1 MKKIFLLLF
10 AMMMVVTST
19 AGNKDNLP
27 WTEAPKATYTKQIG
41 KILRLLQQ
49 NDLVKADKA
58 MIKLEEDS
66 KKVYEKQA
74 AKNPQA
80 ISYIDALYPL
90 WDVALCLKDCKSE
103 EDSSAKLWSTY
114 EHLKKII
121 DHGERLQETDA
132 FLAMPGI
139 ATSLAEIREHLE
151 QALIAQTKA
160 KKSEEA
166 YAHLLAT
173 ITDGSH
179 HAALVNEREA
189 LAYNLVLKRG
199 EIKEYERYLS
209 TYTTNEEHRANV
221 TALRDQMVYD
231 RMPKTIEGYKLFLA
245 DYPDSRL
252 YDKVQTELY
261 ELAYLDVRSSVRGCQ
276 EYLREYPGT
285 HLRPQIEEK
294 LEEYAYSRAVDT
306 GMPML
311 YREYLA
317 QYPQGKYADL
327 LREELPSAEAS
338 RFLKI
343 EANFYELEDY
353 VKSYTP
359 ADPRITNFY
368 RSLIVNP
375 NFYRSHELQR
385 IPPGWQYR
393 RIPNG
398 CKEDDWSY
406 LPSKT
411 IVYAPI
417 GLIYGINVSRDD
429 DACAYHYTYE
439 IDNVTGVISWSVKA
453 EGWIFE
459 SAQKQKVFSC
469 TINNGVIVKDDQFT
483 YKYDDDLTPIS
494 RLDSRGY
501 GVYFGK
507 DGWPVKVI
515 CADPFTSKKTEKTYT
530 YNESMEI
537 TSASVIEY
545 GPNGSQRSSIS
556 YSYEESFGYGWSRA
570 FHSNGNKISRD
581 YQLGYV
587 YYGGENYDEIC
598 TPYYNQTN
606 EGAPIVKVKEIR
618 DLGTNSD
625 IYWGD
630 SDCCI
635 KVSNLNERFMIDGNL
650 SRFYAN
656 TDHHIM
662 MPYGGKSLAIF
673 TESFAPIDVYL
684 PEFGIDHLKRHH
696 VYEIV
701 FEDPHDYTQ
710 IRTAAE
716 AAYVK
721 AMTTGNNQILLDTP
735 EIRAALKAII
745 DRYGSSFSDGA
756 EHLSDWIICKVGN
769 YYYLPNI
776 TNYGDFEIVIYYD
789 PCLDQHCG
797 MYIGNMLDLGVC
809 CTEWIPYPSTKSI
822 PESFRKGS
830 TIKFW

>member
-10 AMMMVVTST
+10 AIMMAITSI

-27 WTEAPKATYTKQIG
+27 WTEAPKATYTKQMG

-58 MIKLEEDS
+58 MVKLEEDS

-103 EDSSAKLWSTY
+103 DDSSAKLWSTY

-139 ATSLAEIREHLE
+139 ATSLAEIREHME
-151 QALIAQTKA
+151 QALIAQTRA
-160 KKSEEA
+160 INSEEA
-166 YAHLLAT
+166 YVRLLGT
-173 ITDGSH
+173 ITDGPH
-179 HAALVNEREA
+179 HAALINEIEA

-209 TYTTNEEHRANV
+209 TYTANEEHRANV
-221 TALRDQMVYD
+221 TTLRDQMIYD
-231 RMPKTIEGYKLFLA
+231 RMPKTVESYKRFLA

-285 HLRPQIEEK
+285 HLRHQIEEK

-327 LREELPSAEAS
+327 LREQLPSAEAS

-375 NFYRSHELQR
+375 NFYRSHELQQ
-385 IPPGWQYR
+385 IPPGWGSAC
-393 RIPNG
+393 IPKG
-398 CKEDDWSY
+398 CNEEDAI
-406 LPSKT
+406 T
-411 IVYAPI
+411 MVQAIEYAPI
-417 GLIYGINVSRDD
+417 GLIRRFHKKYLEDIRVYD
-429 DACAYHYTYE
+429 YK
-439 IDNVTGVISWSVKA
+439 IDKATGVISCA
-453 EGWIFE
+453 EIEFHDITFDNP
-459 SAQKQKVFSC
+459 KRKRFFTC
-469 TINNGVIVKDDQFT
+469 TIKNGVIVKDDRYT
-483 YKYDDDLTPIS
+483 YEYDDDLTPVS
-494 RLDSRGY
+494 RLDSKGY
-501 GVYFGK
+501 GTYFGK

-515 CADPFTSKKTEKTYT
+515 YTDSFTSTKTKKTYT
-530 YNESMEI
+530 YNDRMEI
-537 TSASVIEY
+537 SFASVMEY
-545 GPNGSQRSSIS
+545 NPDGVQISNIS
-556 YSYEESFGYGWSRA
+556 YSYENSFGYGWSEA
-570 FHSNGNKISRD
+570 LLPNGNRISRH
-581 YQLGYV
+581 YQSGCR
-587 YYGGENYDEIC
+587 GGTPC
-598 TPYYNQTN
+598 TPYYNLKN
-606 EGAPIVKVKEIR
+606 EAAPIVKIKEIR
-618 DLGTNSD
+618 DLGTKTELFYYD
-625 IYWGD
+625 D
-630 SDCCI
+630 SSCGI
-635 KVSNLNERFMIDGNL
+635 KASHLNEWFSIDGYIPNEWEYDYMI
-650 SRFYAN
+650 S
-656 TDHHIM
+656 
-662 MPYGGKSLAIF
+662 YGGKSLALF
-673 TESFAPIDVYL
+673 TESFAPIEVYL
-684 PEFGIDHLKRHH
+684 PEFGIDHLELNH

-701 FEDPHDYTQ
+701 FEDPHDYTH
-710 IRTAAE
+710 IRTVAE

-721 AMTTGNNQILLDTP
+721 AMTTGNNQVLLDTP
-735 EIRAALKAII
+735 EIRAALRGII
-745 DRYGSSFSDGA
+745 EVEWDYLVEGSSRW
-756 EHLSDWIICKVGN
+756 EICRVGN
-769 YYYLPNI
+769 YYHLTKLTSAAEYR
-776 TNYGDFEIVIYYD
+776 TEIYYD
-789 PCLDQHCG
+789 PDRDEHYG
-797 MYIGNMLDLGVC
+797 IFIGDLLAMGEC
-809 CTEWIPYPSTKSI
+809 WTYWITNPAYQSI
-822 PESFRKGS
+822 PESFRKGYA
-830 TIKFW
+830 IKFW